1 MMAIYGYDGY
11 VPRFLRMLLGLRHL
25 RSFRHCQVRAWRND
39 LIDGAFLLIW
49 STIGL
54 LLFTFT
60 HSNRLH
66 LWNQPIGLLMFP
78 FTFLAKA
85 LLDPCVMFVICSSP
99 CGLPNTSCQFSPIHL
114 RVEWNQYKP
123 MHIFSHI
130 NTWIPVSFS
139 WIQWEISARTH
150 NIHES
155 CKIMDPCLPQLDP
168 LRHLDDPI
176 PENIGWFVSVWQKVK
191 PISGG
196 KHNSCEEGWT
206 VMGASIVLV
215 FISVQSWF
223 QTYSLS
229 ISNHPYIVYQI
240 YKDSVRSSKR
250 KVAKRMMTKSSV
262 LNIQAVPGKWRKRK
276 AQVGFVWLVVPTTA
290 PLLHPLRL
298 WLVVSPR
305 PYRLPSLCQAS
316 NINRWKYKEFHK
328 SKCENISE
336 HFPAKYFVFPCRDLI
351 WLQN

>member
-1 MMAIYGYDGY
+1 MGDFCAHTQHT
-11 VPRFLRMLLGLRHL
+11 R
-25 RSFRHCQVRAWRND
+25 
-39 LIDGAFLLIW
+39 
-49 STIGL
+49 
-54 LLFTFT
+54 
-60 HSNRLH
+60 
-66 LWNQPIGLLMFP
+66 
-78 FTFLAKA
+78 
-85 LLDPCVMFVICSSP
+85 
-99 CGLPNTSCQFSPIHL
+99 
-114 RVEWNQYKP
+114 
-123 MHIFSHI
+123 
-130 NTWIPVSFS
+130 
-139 WIQWEISARTH
+139 
-150 NIHES
+150 
-155 CKIMDPCLPQLDP
+155 IMQNNGPCLPQLDP

-196 KHNSCEEGWT
+196 KNNSCEEGWT

>member
-1 MMAIYGYDGY
+1 MGDFCAHTQHTRIMQNNGPMSASAGPTSPLGWSDSWKH
-11 VPRFLRMLLGLRHL
+11 RMVCFGLAEG
-25 RSFRHCQVRAWRND
+25 QANQWR
-39 LIDGAFLLIW
+39 
-49 STIGL
+49 
-54 LLFTFT
+54 
-60 HSNRLH
+60 
-66 LWNQPIGLLMFP
+66 
-78 FTFLAKA
+78 
-85 LLDPCVMFVICSSP
+85 
-99 CGLPNTSCQFSPIHL
+99 
-114 RVEWNQYKP
+114 
-123 MHIFSHI
+123 
-130 NTWIPVSFS
+130 
-139 WIQWEISARTH
+139 EI
-150 NIHES
+150 
-155 CKIMDPCLPQLDP
+155 
-168 LRHLDDPI
+168 
-176 PENIGWFVSVWQKVK
+176 
-191 PISGG
+191 
-196 KHNSCEEGWT
+196 NSCEEGWT